1 MSNSALPFLKEAIGN
16 GMAIGKA
23 SDYLAFMVY
32 FRITVINRIW
42 SKCLR
47 RLGYDGVEKQIQ
59 VLSFCERYSYS

>member
-1 MSNSALPFLKEAIGN
+1 MSNCALPFLKEAIGK

-32 FRITVINRIW
+32 LRIIIINRMW

-47 RLGYDGVEKQIQ
+47 RLGCDGVGREIR
-59 VLSFCERYSYS
+59 VL